1 MATKSGVWRAC
12 LSDLLLAAGMLM
24 LLGGALM
31 WARSALA
38 AQEVANRRFLA
49 ASVPLAMPMPDRS
62 SLIKLAAGLPSPA
75 PESPKRHL
83 SLKAQMA
90 SVEVAGPVEQATPE
104 AMMTPSSL
112 EEPVTLTEQSIE
124 ELVRLPTSTA
134 SESLPAAT
142 PAPTID
148 VSGEAPAAT
157 STNTSNTPV
166 ETQAPP
172 AAQLPAETV
181 MVESNPIVRIEIPTL
196 GVKRAVVPVGLK
208 PDNSGGMSWDTDA
221 IFATNNRPDLVGHL
235 VGSAYPGQGG
245 NIILIGHNYNQVDLG
260 WEGVFVN
267 IKSLQPGDRII
278 IRGQDGREY
287 VYLVQLVKKVPWR
300 SKNGNELEKHLNFLG
315 PSQSERLTLVTC
327 GGANIWPFPARL
339 YVIAVPEG
347 K

>member
-12 LSDLLLAAGMLM
+12 LSDLLLVAGMLT
-24 LLGGALM
+24 LLGGALL

-38 AQEVANRRFLA
+38 AQEVANRRFLV

-75 PESPKRHL
+75 PESPKRHP
-83 SLKAQMA
+83 SLEEQAAPSGQ
-90 SVEVAGPVEQATPE
+90 VTPVEQPTSE
-104 AMMTPSSL
+104 ALITSSVL
-112 EEPVTLTEQSIE
+112 EEPVTQAAQSIE
-124 ELVRLPTSTA
+124 KLVLLPTSTA
-134 SESLPAAT
+134 SQIQSTAA
-142 PAPTID
+142 PVPTI
-148 VSGEAPAAT
+148 VAPSDSPVEPITT
-157 STNTSNTPV
+157 SPVTPV

-172 AAQLPAETV
+172 AAQPPAETV
-181 MVESNPIVRIEIPTL
+181 MVESNPIVHIEIPAL
-196 GVKRAVVPVGLK
+196 KVKRAVVPVGLRA
-208 PDNSGGMSWDTDA
+208 DNSGGMSWDTDA

-287 VYLVQLVKKVPWR
+287 AYLVQLVKKVPWR
-300 SKNGNELEKHLNFLG
+300 SKNGSELEKHLNFLG
-315 PSQSERLTLVTC
+315 PSQTERLTLVTC

-339 YVIAVPEG
+339 YVIAVPEV